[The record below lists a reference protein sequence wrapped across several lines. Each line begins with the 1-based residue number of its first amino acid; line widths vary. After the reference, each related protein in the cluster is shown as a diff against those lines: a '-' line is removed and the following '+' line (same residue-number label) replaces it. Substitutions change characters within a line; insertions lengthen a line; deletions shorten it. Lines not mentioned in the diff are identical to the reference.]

1 MKKKN
6 SKEESKT
13 EWERVDAVRDEDI
26 DYSDIPELNDD
37 FFEKATFVPAK
48 QTVTIRLDADVITWL
63 KEGGKGYQTRAN
75 KILRSVMEA
84 RQKAPAE
91 PAKKRAGGR

>member
-13 EWERVDAVRDEDI
+13 EWERVDALQDEDI

-37 FFEKATFVPAK
+37 LFAKAAFVPAK
-48 QTVTIRLDADVITWL
+48 QTVTIRLDADVVTWL

-84 RQKAPAE
+84 RRKAPPTSAN
-91 PAKKRAGGR
+91 KRAGGR